1 MKVGKLLLYH
11 GSDQQVN
18 IPEWN
23 HGSRYRDFGHCFYTT
38 HSRAMARDWAE
49 KASLLT
55 PVVNGYAID
64 FEVVETHNLRI
75 KRFRAD
81 AEWAEFVYNNRFNPG
96 YKRPQYDIIVGP
108 VADCGLTEQFSRIET
123 EGLTFADVAPLIK
136 YERYK
141 EMQVCFCSEYAV
153 KLLKRIDL

>member
-1 MKVGKLLLYH
+1 MKIGKLLLYH

-75 KRFRAD
+75 KRFRAN
-81 AEWAEFVYNNRFNPG
+81 AEWAEFVYMGCR
-96 YKRPQYDIIVGP
+96 R
-108 VADCGLTEQFSRIET
+108 ARLSR
-123 EGLTFADVAPLIK
+123 AW
-136 YERYK
+136 R
-141 EMQVCFCSEYAV
+141 CSTACSRAC
-153 KLLKRIDL
+153 LAR